1 PLLARLPIP
10 AGVSALALDQPDA
23 WLDGYSCENPLP
35 RTTAEHLAYVIYTSG
50 STGQPKGVTLRH
62 GGLSNHMQWM
72 QECLQLTP
80 ADRVLQKTAISF
92 DASVWEFWLPL
103 MNGAQLVLAS
113 AQFNLDLTTL
123 WADVARL
130 RISVLQMAPSLLQ
143 ALLPLASREQLTSL
157 RLLLCGGEALS
168 AHLSREV
175 MALFDGE

>member
-1 PLLARLPIP
+1 MVAFLAVMKAGGVYVPLDIEYPRDRLLYMMQDSRAKLLLTHTSALQQLPIP
-10 AGVSALALDQPDA
+10 EGLDSLAIDRTETWVDYIDDAPDVK
-23 WLDGYSCENPLP
+23 LDGDN
-35 RTTAEHLAYVIYTSG
+35 LAYVIYTSG
-50 STGQPKGVTLRH
+50 STGKPKGVTLRH

-130 RISVLQMAPSLLQ
+130 RI
-143 ALLPLASREQLTSL
+143 
-157 RLLLCGGEALS
+157 
-168 AHLSREV
+168 
-175 MALFDGE
+175 